1 MEPPQITPSAFSA
14 SVTESAGSVDPAA
27 IASLTEREKEC
38 LRLFLVLGNS
48 KDSASAMGISPGR
61 VNKIAGEAMRKLG
74 VKKRGIAAHILARH
88 EAEQGAPQADPRM
101 GAHSIPLVEPENFPP
116 DEPVVEP
123 SGTQRESLDEL
134 AEDLAP
140 YGKPWS
146 LALSLPL
153 PFPTIGRPRNDLN
166 SFSTILA
173 IMGITFLGAGVV
185 GSVVS
190 FVTAVNNLVAGLR
203 GGS

>member
-1 MEPPQITPSAFSA
+1 
-14 SVTESAGSVDPAA
+14 
-27 IASLTEREKEC
+27 
-38 LRLFLVLGNS
+38 
-48 KDSASAMGISPGR
+48 
-61 VNKIAGEAMRKLG
+61 VNKIAGKAMGKLG
-74 VKKRGIAAHILARH
+74 VRKRGIAAHILAQH
-88 EAEQGAPQADPRM
+88 EAKQAVPQGDPIV
-101 GAHSIPLVEPENFPP
+101 GAHSIPLAEPQIFPP

-123 SGTQRESLDEL
+123 SGSQRGSSDEL
-134 AEDLAP
+134 AENLVP

-166 SFSTILA
+166 SISTILA

>member
-1 MEPPQITPSAFSA
+1 MEPDRIDPRANSYAIP
-14 SVTESAGSVDPAA
+14 ESGRPVDPKA

-38 LRLFLVLGNS
+38 LHLFLVWGNA
-48 KDSASAMGISPGR
+48 KDTSGAMGISPGR
-61 VNKIAGEAMRKLG
+61 VNKIAGSAMRKLG
-74 VKKRGIAAHILARH
+74 VKKWGIAAHILAQH
-88 EAEQGAPQADPRM
+88 ETGQAARQGDPRM
-101 GAHSIPLVEPENFPP
+101 GAQSIPLVEPEIFPP

-123 SGTQRESLDEL
+123 SGTQRESSDEL
-134 AEDLAP
+134 AENLAP

-166 SFSTILA
+166 SISTILA